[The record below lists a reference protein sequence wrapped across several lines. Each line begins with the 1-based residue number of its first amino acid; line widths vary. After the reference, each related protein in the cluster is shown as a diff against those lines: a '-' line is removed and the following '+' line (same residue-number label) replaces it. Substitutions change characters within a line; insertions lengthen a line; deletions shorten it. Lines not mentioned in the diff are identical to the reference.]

1 MVLILNTH
9 QPSTNTQQFINTQH
23 STPIT
28 QHLTPNIQHQTPNNP
43 MNEKIEVFGARVHN
57 LKNVDITI
65 PRNSLTVF
73 TGLSGSGKSS
83 LAFDTIFAEGQRRYI
98 ETFSAYARNFLGN
111 MERPDVDKITGL
123 SPVISIEQK
132 TTNKNPRS
140 TVGTTTEIYDYLRL
154 LFARAGEAYSYM
166 SGEKMVKYTEEKV
179 VDMIMSDYQDRK
191 IYILSPLVRNR
202 KGHYRELFEQ
212 MRRKGYL
219 YIRVDGE
226 IQELT
231 RGMKVDRYK
240 NHNIEVVIDK
250 MKLGGTENN
259 TLRERLAKTVS
270 TAMKQGEGLI
280 MILDNERDEAKYFSK
295 RLMDP
300 VTGIAYKDPAPNIF
314 SFNSP
319 EGACPQCKGLGVIDE
334 IDLKKVIPDDKQD
347 IYSGAIVPLGKYKNQ
362 MIFWQI
368 DALLKKHNCDLKTP
382 VKDIPKEAMDEV
394 LYGSLE
400 KLKIAKEL
408 VHTTS
413 DYFVSFDGIIKYLR
427 TVMENDDSSA
437 GKKWAD
443 QFIAEAQC
451 PECHGHR
458 LNREALSYKIWD
470 KNIADLAEMDINELK
485 DWVDHV
491 EEHMSE
497 KQRTIA
503 VEIIKE
509 IRKRINFL
517 LDVGLDY
524 LALNRQSATLSGG
537 ESQRI
542 RLATQIGSQLVNVL
556 YILDEPSIGLHQRDN
571 ERLINSLKELRDM
584 GNTVIVVE
592 HDEDMM
598 RAADWIVDIG
608 PKAGRKGGEVV
619 FQGKPADML
628 KTHTLT
634 AQYLNGERAIELP
647 KERREGNG
655 KTIQLTG
662 CKGNNLKDVN
672 VTFPLGELI
681 VVTGVSGSG
690 KSTLINETLQ
700 PILSQHFYRSL
711 KRPMPY
717 GKIEGI
723 DNIDKVVNVDQ
734 SPIGR
739 TPRSNPAT
747 YTGVFSDIRQLFVN
761 LPEAKIRGYKPGRF
775 SFNVKGGRCE
785 TCGGNG
791 YKTIEM
797 NFLPDVMVPC
807 EVCHGKR
814 YNRET
819 LEVRFKG
826 KSIADV
832 LDMTVNMAVEFF
844 ENVPQ
849 ILPKIKALQDVGLGY
864 IKLGQSSTTLS
875 GGESQRVKLATELAK
890 RDTGKTLYILDE
902 PTTGLHFE
910 DIRILMDVLQ
920 KLVDRG
926 NTVIIIEHN
935 LDVIKLADYIID
947 MGPEGGR
954 GGGRMLSCGTP
965 EVVAKNKESYT
976 SRFLA
981 KVLK

>member
-9 QPSTNTQQFINTQH
+9 HPTTNTQQFINTQH

-28 QHLTPNIQHQTPNNP
+28 QHLTPNNP

-226 IQELT
+226 VQELT

-334 IDLKKVIPDDKQD
+334 IDLKKVIPDNKQD

-368 DALLKKHNCDLKTP
+368 DALLKRHNCDLKTP
-382 VKDIPKEAMDEV
+382 VKDIPKEAMDEI

-619 FQGKPADML
+619 FQGTPADML

-634 AQYLNGERAIELP
+634 AQYLNGERKIEIP

-655 KTIQLTG
+655 KTLQLTG
-662 CKGNNLKDVN
+662 CKGNNLKDVD

>member
-1 MVLILNTH
+1 
-9 QPSTNTQQFINTQH
+9 
-23 STPIT
+23 
-28 QHLTPNIQHQTPNNP
+28 

-280 MILDNERDEAKYFSK
+280 MILDNERNEAKYFSK

-347 IYSGAIVPLGKYKNQ
+347 IHSGAIVPLGKYKNQ

-470 KNIADLAEMDINELK
+470 KNIADLAEMDITELK

-619 FQGKPADML
+619 FQGKPEDML

>member
-1 MVLILNTH
+1 M
-9 QPSTNTQQFINTQH
+9 QRED
-23 STPIT
+23 
-28 QHLTPNIQHQTPNNP
+28 
-43 MNEKIEVFGARVHN
+43 EKINVWGARVHN
-57 LKNVDITI
+57 LKNIDVVI
-65 PRNSLTVF
+65 PRNSLTVI

-154 LFARAGEAYSYM
+154 LYARAGIAYSYQ

-179 VDMIMSDYQDRK
+179 IQMIQTNYANKR
-191 IYILSPLVRNR
+191 IYILAPLVRQR
-202 KGHYRELFEQ
+202 KGHYRELFES

-219 YIRVDGE
+219 YMRVDGE
-226 IQELT
+226 ILEVT

-250 MKLGGTENN
+250 LAVQGSDDI
-259 TLRERLAKTVS
+259 RLANSIK
-270 TAMKQGEGLI
+270 TAMKQGEGVLMI
-280 MILDNERDEAKYFSK
+280 MDKDTGSIKNFSK

-300 VTGIAYKDPAPNIF
+300 ATGLAYSDPAPNMF
-314 SFNSP
+314 SFNSL
-319 EGACPQCKGLGVIDE
+319 EGACHHCKGLGVINE
-334 IDLKKVIPDDKQD
+334 IDISKVIPDNKKNIHD
-347 IYSGAIVPLGKYKNQ
+347 GAIAPLGKYKNQ
-362 MIFWQI
+362 MIFWELEAI
-368 DALLKKHNCDLKTP
+368 LGNYDCTLKTP
-382 VKDIPKEAMDEV
+382 VKDIPTEAIDEI
-394 LYGSLE
+394 LHGSL
-400 KLKIAKEL
+400 KKIKISKDK
-408 VHTTS
+408 VHTNS
-413 DYFVSFDGIIKYLR
+413 DYFIEFNGIIKYLQD
-427 TVMENDDSSA
+427 VIDNDESST
-437 GKKWAD
+437 GQKWAD
-443 QFIAEAQC
+443 QFMAEVEC
-451 PECHGHR
+451 PECHGMR
-458 LNREALSYKIWD
+458 LKKESLSYKIWD
-470 KNIADLAEMDINELK
+470 KNISEVANMDILELK
-485 DWVDHV
+485 DWLEHV
-491 EEHMSE
+491 EEHLDE
-497 KQRTIA
+497 QQKKIA
-503 VEIIKE
+503 HEILKE
-509 IRKRINFL
+509 IKTRINFL

-524 LALNRQSATLSGG
+524 LSLNRQSATLSGG

-571 ERLINSLKELRDM
+571 ERLIKSLKELRDL

-619 FQGKPADML
+619 FQGTPEDML
-628 KTHTLT
+628 NTHTIT
-634 AQYLNGERAIELP
+634 ADYLNKNKKIEIP
-647 KERREGNG
+647 SIRRQGNG
-655 KTIQLTG
+655 KEITIYG
-662 CKGNNLKDVN
+662 AHGNNLKNVN
-672 VTFPLGELI
+672 ISFPLGKLI

-700 PILSQHFYRSL
+700 PILSQHFYRSI
-711 KRPMPY
+711 KKPMAY
-717 GKIEGI
+717 KKVEGI
-723 DNIDKVVNVDQ
+723 ENIDKVVNVDQ

-747 YTGVFSDIRQLFVN
+747 YTGVFSDIRALYVG

-785 TCGGNG
+785 ACSGNG
-791 YKTIEM
+791 YKTIAM

-832 LDMTVNMAVEFF
+832 LDMTINQAVEFF

-849 ILPKIKALQDVGLGY
+849 ILPKIKTLQDVGLGY

-890 RDTGKTLYILDE
+890 KDTGKTLYILDE

-935 LDVIKLADYIID
+935 LDVIKLADWIID
-947 MGPEGGR
+947 VGPEGGR
-954 GGGRMLSCGTP
+954 NGGHILATGTP
-965 EVVAKNKESYT
+965 EEISKIDNGFT
-976 SRFLA
+976 SKFL
-981 KVLK
+981 KPILEKGS